1 METNIWIK
9 SFAVVTFDEDIGQKV
24 EYQTPVI
31 LNDCY
36 QQILAFLAFP
46 DSNSFNKVG
55 TLVYTFK
62 MNYDPPLYG
71 YVYFRQYKDL
81 EKPRKFSQ
89 RSLVLLSELPYIS
102 LFKQT
107 IEILGPLY
115 FDHGESIFEAVNS
128 CIKSWGN
135 NIPGTTLELPMM
147 GTVIYFSV
155 PSTEGSYSPQLLGD
169 GLSDI
174 LDTLTLGHPGL
185 FQDINLCETLGMSFV
200 QRFLVIFWELLIS
213 GDSFLFVTDSP
224 ETCSVGVFGLVSL
237 ISPLIYTGEVFP
249 YFTIFDSDFK
259 SVQNNYER
267 KKLTETVIGA
277 TNPYIMKVFGDLPHV
292 FSFEDRNGLH
302 PINIKTQWE
311 GQYKGLML
319 LEGIS
324 KEVYAINNTAIR
336 KYFRELTLS
345 FLHPFQQYLF
355 LDQIQLKNSPF
366 SHSISLKTFV
376 ESEFLAS
383 ISGSRNHLPITKFMN
398 RQKVVSLYSKFIK
411 SSTFVNWFA
420 KQRQKASQDS
430 DRVIRKAMFDFDVS
444 KIFNLD
450 KKERRDLYEKI
461 KGRLAY
467 EEIAGENFEGILVL
481 KHKLQVLGQNI
492 AKVNE
497 TI

>member
-1 METNIWIK
+1 METNIWVK

-24 EYQTPVI
+24 EFQTPVI

-55 TLVYTFK
+55 TLIYTFK

-71 YVYFRQYKDL
+71 IVYFRQYKDL
-81 EKPRKFSQ
+81 DKPRKFSQ

-102 LFKQT
+102 LYKQT

-128 CIKSWGN
+128 CVKSWDN
-135 NIPGTTLELPMM
+135 NIPGKTLELPMM
-147 GTVIYFSV
+147 GTVIYFTV
-155 PSTEGSYSPQLLGD
+155 PSTEGSYSPQLLGG

-174 LDTLTLGHPGL
+174 LDTLNLGHPGL

-302 PINIKTQWE
+302 PVSVKTTWE

-345 FLHPFQQYLF
+345 FLHPFQQYLK
-355 LDQIQLKNSPF
+355 LDSVQLKNSPF
-366 SHSISLKTFV
+366 SNSISLKTFV
-376 ESEFLAS
+376 ESEFLS
-383 ISGSRNHLPITKFMN
+383 FISGSKSQLPITKFMN
-398 RQKVVSLYSKFIK
+398 RQRVVSLYSKFIK

>member
-1 METNIWIK
+1 MESNNWIK

-24 EYQTPVI
+24 EYQTPII
-31 LNDCY
+31 LNECY

-55 TLVYTFK
+55 TLIYTFK

-81 EKPRKFSQ
+81 EKSRKYSQ

-128 CIKSWGN
+128 CVKTWGMN
-135 NIPGTTLELPMM
+135 EPGQTLELPMM
-147 GTVIYFSV
+147 GTVIYFTV
-155 PSTEGSYSPQLLGD
+155 PSIDGSFSPQLLGD
-169 GLSDI
+169 GLNDI

-185 FQDINLCETLGMSFV
+185 FQDINLCEVLGMAFV
-200 QRFLVIFWELLIS
+200 QQYLLTFWELLIS

-224 ETCSVGVFGLVSL
+224 ETCSLGVFGLISL
-237 ISPLIYTGEVFP
+237 ISPLIYKGEVYP
-249 YFTIFDSDFK
+249 YFTIFDSDYK
-259 SVQNNYER
+259 SVHNNYER
-267 KKLTETVIGA
+267 KKLSETVIGA
-277 TNPYIMKVFGDLPHV
+277 TNPYIAKVFGDLPNI
-292 FSFEDRNGLH
+292 FQFEDRNGLN
-302 PINIKTQWE
+302 PVSIKTQWE

-345 FLHPFQQYLF
+345 FLQPFQQYLT
-355 LDQIQLKNSPF
+355 LDPVLLKNSPF
-366 SHSISLKTFV
+366 SHSISLKSFV
-376 ESEFLAS
+376 ESEFLNYVSAS
-383 ISGSRNHLPITKFMN
+383 RSHVPVTRFINK
-398 RQKVVSLYSKFIK
+398 QKVVNLYSRFIR
-411 SSTFVNWFA
+411 SSTFSNWFA

-430 DRVIRKAMFDFDVS
+430 DKAIRKAMFDFDVS
-444 KIFNLD
+444 KVLSLD
-450 KKERRDLYEKI
+450 KKERRVLYEKI

-467 EEIAGENFEGILVL
+467 EEIVGENFEGILVL

-492 AKVNE
+492 AKVND